1 MLRVRH
7 QGRAGLLFA
16 FAMAA
21 FALLTSAVLSGCGE
35 SASSA
40 SATGS
45 LNGSNVEF
53 SLTSLNQGP
62 QFFTYETSS
71 GKVGIMAVRDADGN
85 VRAALD
91 TCQVCNG
98 SPKAYFLEKDGQ
110 LQCQNC
116 GNLFNYSIVG
126 ESQLGCEPTPLPS
139 GSWTVSGDVLKVDES
154 ALASCA
160 GLFTTWAKA

>member
-1 MLRVRH
+1 MLHARR
-7 QGRAGLLFA
+7 GRIAASLASALAVLALAGSLA
-16 FAMAA
+16 
-21 FALLTSAVLSGCGE
+21 LSGCGE
-35 SASSA
+35 SASSS

-53 SLTSLNQGP
+53 SLASIDQGP
-62 QFFTYETSS
+62 QFFTYETSA
-71 GKVGIMAVRDADGN
+71 GKVGLMAVKDADGN

-116 GNLFNYSIVG
+116 GNLFDYSIVG

-139 GSWTVSGDVLKVDES
+139 GSWTVSGDVLSVDES
-154 ALASCA
+154 SLASCA
-160 GLFTTWAKA
+160 GLFSTWAKA

>member
-1 MLRVRH
+1 MLHVRRGRTGRVFACAVAVLAV
-7 QGRAGLLFA
+7 AGCFA
-16 FAMAA
+16 
-21 FALLTSAVLSGCGE
+21 LSGCGE
-35 SASSA
+35 SASSM
-40 SATGS
+40 STTGS

-53 SLTSLNQGP
+53 SLVSLDQGP
-62 QFFTYETSS
+62 QFFTYETSA
-71 GKVGIMAVRDADGN
+71 GKVGIMAVKDADGN

-139 GSWTVSGDVLKVDES
+139 GSWSVSGDVLSVDEES
-154 ALASCA
+154 LAGCA